1 MELLIPGLI
10 LVALM
15 VWASTKI
22 KRSAAQAYAAESI
35 ETEYFAIEKPDGL
48 IDLAE
53 PEDGVL
59 FSARSKDLGRD
70 EAEDL
75 HHVVAKIEF
84 FSGETFGGMKTVVSQ
99 RGEKIMSETPLTIG
113 GARCLALETEAL
125 SGMVRTAKFYR
136 WIEAVDGIFQ
146 LAVVVLADHRDEY
159 SERIESMAASFR
171 IKNVEAAPEV

>member
-22 KRSAAQAYAAESI
+22 KKSAAQAYEAESI
-35 ETEYFAIEKPDGL
+35 ETEQFAIEKPDGL
-48 IDLAE
+48 ISLAD
-53 PEDGVL
+53 PEDGLL

-75 HHVVAKIEF
+75 HHVVAEIAF
-84 FSGETFGGMKTVVSQ
+84 ISGTTLEGMKTMV
-99 RGEKIMSETPLTIG
+99 GHGEEKIVSETPLTIG

-125 SGMVRTAKFYR
+125 NGMVRIRKFYR
-136 WIEAVDGIFQ
+136 WIEAADGIFQ
-146 LAVVVLADHRDEY
+146 LAVVVLADHREEY
-159 SERIESMAASFR
+159 GERIESMAASFR
-171 IKNVEAAPEV
+171 IKAVDSAVSV